1 MQTLRYIILFA
12 ALPLALGA
20 QDKTKQQKN
29 NDVRELAATHKV
41 MLIPFEPKL
50 YFSEIDRSVN
60 KETGMN
66 AREIK
71 HRFRDGINEQLYKAF
86 KAGKYNVVDL
96 MDDTAKYKKDVEGIY
111 QFLSYQYQM
120 IPDQEHYKA
129 PEKEKEEKKIKKG
142 QLVVETN
149 SDKRFMN
156 ARVTN
161 PKMVPGL
168 SAKFKTDVFVFINE
182 LDIKGTD
189 AAPGQSMGLEGNRI
203 ITVHYTVYTLDARE
217 INSGI
222 AESTLPPD
230 VNNPKKIVDKYFQSI
245 AATIVQR
252 VSAGLGYTPAK

>member
-1 MQTLRYIILFA
+1 MLRYILFVA
-12 ALPLALGA
+12 LLPLALGA

-29 NDVRELAATHKV
+29 SDVREAAASHKV

-60 KETGMN
+60 KETGMS
-66 AREIK
+66 AKEIK

-86 KAGKYNVVDL
+86 KASKYNVVDL
-96 MDDTAKYKKDVEGIY
+96 MDDTTKYKKDIEGIY
-111 QFLSYQYQM
+111 QFLSYQYQKV
-120 IPDQEHYKA
+120 PDQEHYKA

-142 QLVVETN
+142 QLAVETN

-156 ARVTN
+156 AKVTN

-168 SAKFKTDVFVFINE
+168 SAKYKTDVFVFINE

-217 INSGI
+217 ISSGL
-222 AESTLPPD
+222 AETMLAPD
-230 VNNPKKIVDKYFQSI
+230 VNNPKKIVDKYFSAI

-252 VSAGLGYTPAK
+252 VNAGLGYVPVK